1 MNDQQ
6 IQEIADRIIQAL
18 NNLAPGE
25 PTLWTSLVALT
36 PLAALTAAVVAAVV
50 GYKNLRQ
57 QQRALNA
64 SVRSDARNLR
74 QKREA
79 DTRSEWWRRTQWALE
94 AAASDNTTM
103 YGYGA
108 GMLDLLAQSELAG
121 PHDKALLDAVWEVTS
136 TEMEDDSIKQLIQDA
151 REQDDLSY
159 EEVVSLMSFTQAD
172 FDKHEELKEQARNMT
187 SEQWERLVKF
197 YAVESE
203 AGEEGHPEPSKGD
216 HEDPKQGRPDDEEI
230 DVPSIEE
237 EAVFERDAELV
248 DAESTTDDNG
258 SSEEDDNA
266 ETQKI

>member
-1 MNDQQ
+1 MDDQK
-6 IQEIADRIIQAL
+6 IQEIADRFIQAL
-18 NNLAPGE
+18 NDLAPGE
-25 PTLWTSLVALT
+25 PTLWMNLVALT
-36 PLAALTAAVVAAVV
+36 PMAALTAAVVAAVV

-57 QQRALNA
+57 QQRALNV

-108 GMLDLLAQSELAG
+108 AMLDLLAQSELAG

-159 EEVVSLMSFTQAD
+159 EEMVSLMSFTQAD
-172 FDKHEELKEQARNMT
+172 FDKIDELKEQARNMT
-187 SEQWERLVKF
+187 PEDWERLVKF

-203 AGEEGHPEPSKGD
+203 VDGEDHTEPSEVEQ
-216 HEDPKQGRPDDEEI
+216 EDPEQDRLDDEEI
-230 DVPSIEE
+230 DVQSMEDD
-237 EAVFERDAELV
+237 AVSERDVELV
-248 DAESTTDDNG
+248 DAESTTGDNG
-258 SSEEDDNA
+258 SIEEDDNA
-266 ETQKI
+266 ENQKI